1 MKGLRSMDLKK
12 ILIETFSN
20 SSIPENIDDLKMG
33 DLEEWD
39 SLGNFN
45 LILAIEQKIGIQF
58 DFDQLENLNSISEI
72 KKALDND
79 LSNK

>member
-20 SSIPENIDDLKMG
+20 SSIPENINDLKMG

>member
-1 MKGLRSMDLKK
+1 MDLKK

-20 SSIPENIDDLKMG
+20 SSIPENINDLKMG

-79 LSNK
+79 LSKK